1 MFPVALLNPFFPNT
15 IRIDQNMSS
24 ISDLQMLLVG
34 GTFAAAGIS
43 LLVDST
49 YTLQLLKP
57 LTVLIEEKTG
67 LVRFKFQSLKLFQL

>member
-1 MFPVALLNPFFPNT
+1 
-15 IRIDQNMSS
+15 MSS

-67 LVRFKFQSLKLFQL
+67 LVRL